1 MTYEN
6 HLRCNISVNDNESS
20 YKVASFAQDYDIY
33 NAGLISF
40 IKENVTS
47 STTPDNGYLDVT
59 SNVVYANI
67 DSATTTTM
75 ELNTVYHMY
84 VLMMNNEKVLAKLNG
99 NISPQQA
106 PVISDL
112 TIERTEP
119 NGYAHVTGNVTNTVG
134 FEYYVIL
141 TRTQIETQANLE
153 IRITTDL
160 PSYTDTSVDITFSEP
175 YERDQFPFL
184 QYTEPYYAHVYAKN
198 IHEQVSVT
206 SITLLADTLKVKKPD
221 MGLSN
226 LHCDNMGDLS
236 NTDAIIELDIRFDA
250 SHDSLEYYALAFS
263 NTETGFAGY
272 ANRDIY
278 TLTEYTITGNTE
290 NANVSFVISRDYTG
304 NLFSIDTDVRVAVL
318 LVDKETRQFSG
329 EAHVIEM
336 NISEPNISGFGIVPI
351 FIGYTLE

>member
-67 DSATTTTM
+67 DSDTTTIM

-84 VLMMNNEKVLAKLNG
+84 VLMNDVKVLAKLNG

-112 TIERTEP
+112 TIERIET

-134 FEYYVIL
+134 FGYYVIL

-153 IRITTDL
+153 NHMSIRSLTR
-160 PSYTDTSVDITFSEP
+160 YTNTSFDITFSEP

-184 QYTEPYYAHVYAKN
+184 QYTEPYYAYVYAKN

-206 SITLLADTLKVKKPD
+206 SITLLADTLKTKHIG

-236 NTDAIIELDIRFDA
+236 NTDARIELDIRFDA
-250 SHDSLEYYALAFS
+250 SHASLEYYALAFS
-263 NTETGFAGY
+263 NTGTGFAGY

-278 TLTEYTITGNTE
+278 TDYTITGNTE
-290 NANVSFVISRDYTG
+290 NTNVSFVISRDYTG
-304 NLFSIDTDVRVAVL
+304 NVFSIDTDVRVAVL

-329 EAHVIEM
+329 EANVIDM

-351 FIGYTLE
+351 YQGYMLE

>member
-33 NAGLISF
+33 NAELISF
-40 IKENVTS
+40 IKRNVTS
-47 STTPDNGYLDVT
+47 NVVPDNGYLDVT

-67 DSATTTTM
+67 DSDTTTTM
-75 ELNTVYHMY
+75 KLNTVYHMY

-141 TRTQIETQANLE
+141 TRTQLHESQTNLE
-153 IRITTDL
+153 NRITPDL
-160 PSYTDTSVDITFSEP
+160 PSYTDTSFDITFSEP

-236 NTDAIIELDIRFDA
+236 NTDARIELDIRFDA
-250 SHDSLEYYALAFS
+250 SHASLEYYALAFS
-263 NTETGFAGY
+263 NTGTGFAGY

-278 TLTEYTITGNTE
+278 TLTNYNITGNTE
-290 NANVSFVISRDYTG
+290 NTNVSFVISHDYMG
-304 NLFSIDTDVRVAVL
+304 NGFSIDTDVRVAVL

-329 EAHVIEM
+329 EANVVEM

-351 FIGYTLE
+351 FLGYPL

>member
-6 HLRCNISVNDNESS
+6 HLRCNISVNDESS

-33 NAGLISF
+33 NANLISF
-40 IKENVTS
+40 INLYVTS
-47 STTPDNGYLDVT
+47 STPDNGYLDVT

-67 DSATTTTM
+67 DSYTTTTM

-84 VLMMNNEKVLAKLNG
+84 VLMNDVKVLAKLNG

-112 TIERTEP
+112 TIKRTLTD
-119 NGYAHVTGNVTNTVG
+119 GYAHVTGNVTNTVA

-141 TRTQIETQANLE
+141 TRTQNESQSNLE
-153 IRITTDL
+153 NYIRSDL
-160 PSYTDTSVDITFSEP
+160 PSFANTSFDITFSEP

-184 QYTEPYYAHVYAKN
+184 QYTEPYYAYVYAN
-198 IHEQVSVT
+198 NSHEQVSVT
-206 SITLLADTLKVKKPD
+206 SITLLADTSKTKHTD

-250 SHDSLEYYALAFS
+250 SHDSLEYHALAFS
-263 NTETGFAGY
+263 NTGTGFAGY

-278 TLTEYTITGNTE
+278 TLTEHNITGNTE
-290 NANVSFVISRDYTG
+290 NTNVSFVISHDYTG
-304 NLFSIDTDVRVAVL
+304 NVFSIDTVVLVAVL

-329 EAHVIEM
+329 DAHVIEL

-351 FIGYTLE
+351 FRGYPIE